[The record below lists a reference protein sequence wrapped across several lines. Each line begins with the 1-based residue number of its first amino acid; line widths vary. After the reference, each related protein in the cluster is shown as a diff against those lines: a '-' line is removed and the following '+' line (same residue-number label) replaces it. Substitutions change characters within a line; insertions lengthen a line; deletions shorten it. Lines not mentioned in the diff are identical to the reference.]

1 LVPLSS
7 PVTKGTTVS
16 VDAERG
22 LTMDQAVYKVTNL
35 SYTDLLDVVE
45 SIRPDAF
52 LQTNYQVASAREL
65 ARRDRKALGILKA
78 SGA

>member
-1 LVPLSS
+1 
-7 PVTKGTTVS
+7 
-16 VDAERG
+16 
-22 LTMDQAVYKVTNL
+22 MDQAVYKVTNL